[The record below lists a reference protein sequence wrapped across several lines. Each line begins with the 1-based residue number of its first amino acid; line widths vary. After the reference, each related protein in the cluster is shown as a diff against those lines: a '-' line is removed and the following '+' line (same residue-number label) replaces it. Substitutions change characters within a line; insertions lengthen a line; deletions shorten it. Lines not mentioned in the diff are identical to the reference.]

1 MFSRAKRVRARST
14 AWQPAFGAVWM
25 LRKSGG
31 AERRLMRPEEVM
43 NDLRDNVQII
53 LPKKGR
59 PVLAGR
65 AIYFR
70 REAMRQRVGSNRFA
84 KP

>member
-43 NDLRDNVQII
+43 NDLRDDS
-53 LPKKGR
+53 R
-59 PVLAGR
+59 
-65 AIYFR
+65 
-70 REAMRQRVGSNRFA
+70 
-84 KP
+84 